1 VHTIGWNFPAREP
14 PTHMG
19 TRPPPRPTHPPIGE
33 GRTPSSPGS
42 SMNDCTS
49 GHGRGYLEELV
60 ADPIIRHGQFSQK
73 DGKIANRGAPV
84 VAIRRVSVF
93 PGHWRILTHTPLG
106 EQGWELHL
114 AGEGRDKLAL
124 RRETIRLGIDQSVRY
139 LGFVDELPARM
150 QPASIVLAAD
160 RDSFGLSVVEAM
172 ATALPVVAAR
182 GGGHLETVGA
192 PVTSDFLY
200 DPTDTEAGGAALRRL
215 ALDPIERQIY
225 GSALRSSYQD
235 ICTVERH
242 ARSLIEVYRRVLNG

>member
-1 VHTIGWNFPAREP
+1 MHTIGWNFPAREP

-124 RRETIRLGIDQSVRY
+124 RRETIRWVSTNLSGTSVSSMNYQPGCSRQALFWPRTGIHS
-139 LGFVDELPARM
+139 G
-150 QPASIVLAAD
+150 
-160 RDSFGLSVVEAM
+160 
-172 ATALPVVAAR
+172 
-182 GGGHLETVGA
+182 
-192 PVTSDFLY
+192 
-200 DPTDTEAGGAALRRL
+200 
-215 ALDPIERQIY
+215 
-225 GSALRSSYQD
+225 
-235 ICTVERH
+235 
-242 ARSLIEVYRRVLNG
+242 